1 MNSINLPK
9 LKELFIERTSILYPN
24 YPVGYIAVPK
34 YNDKTANG
42 LTRCIVD
49 FLNLSNHQAERTSNT
64 GRYVDGTKT
73 YTDAVGLTRT
83 IGSGQYIKGTGTNG
97 TADISA
103 IIKGRSVKIEVK
115 IGRDRQS
122 EAQKKYEESVNK
134 AGGQYWIAKD
144 FDGFYEKY
152 TDFMLSIEK

>member
-1 MNSINLPK
+1 MSHLPK
-9 LKELFIERTSILYPN
+9 LKNLFIERTSILYPN

-49 FLNLSNHQAERTSNT
+49 FINFSGNQAERISNT
-64 GRYVDGTKT
+64 GRYIDNTEIV
-73 YTDAVGLTRT
+73 TDVLGRSRT
-83 IGSGQYIKGTGTNG
+83 IGSGQYIPGTGTKG